1 MAVNLQHPLQEG
13 GKNWGDRHSRQVID
27 NLGKPLLVEE
37 VQDAGLCFSDGS
49 LHSCRI
55 DWGDV
60 GWAEAGMG
68 ETNSAIDSELVT

>member
-1 MAVNLQHPLQEG
+1 MQEG

-37 VQDAGLCFSDGS
+37 VQDVGSCFSDGS
-49 LHSCRI
+49 LHSCHI

-60 GWAEAGMG
+60 GWAEVGVG
-68 ETNSAIDSELVT
+68 EMNGAVDLEQMT